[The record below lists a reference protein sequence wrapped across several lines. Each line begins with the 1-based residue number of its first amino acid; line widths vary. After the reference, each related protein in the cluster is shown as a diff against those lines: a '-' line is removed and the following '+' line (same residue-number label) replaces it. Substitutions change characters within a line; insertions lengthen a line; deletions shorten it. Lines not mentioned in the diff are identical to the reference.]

1 MLAGCGGSGQGST
14 AKTDPPEP
22 SATSTPSPSATP
34 TDEPDQSAFLSGQT
48 DIGSP
53 AVFAKR
59 ETCVNGSD
67 YNYVLAAFAGAQP
80 PPTKPDAGFVKA
92 GIGRARNL
100 AAALAG
106 QLPADQRLN
115 AEGAVKTWTIGGSV
129 LREQGYGAEDLEEL
143 FVKVGPRVE
152 DYVDGN
158 AALTQYLTATCSSK
172 VPNFAKQL
180 APPT

>member
-1 MLAGCGGSGQGST
+1 M
-14 AKTDPPEP
+14 
-22 SATSTPSPSATP
+22 
-34 TDEPDQSAFLSGQT
+34 
-48 DIGSP
+48 
-53 AVFAKR
+53 FAQR
-59 ETCVNGSD
+59 EMCVNGSD
-67 YNYVLAAFAGAQP
+67 YNYVLAAFTGAQP

-106 QLPADQRLN
+106 QLPADQRSN

-129 LREQGYGAEDLEEL
+129 LRKQGYGAEDLEEF